1 MARKAGKK
9 PSPRSEYQKQ
19 YYENNKAKRQE
30 YFKEYYKN
38 NKEKIKTR
46 NKARYEKLKEEVKNS
61 ITMKLGEFGWG
72 IAIPILFN
80 NFLHKYFLLYTSF

>member
-38 NKEKIKTR
+38 NKEKIKTTVDAIR
-46 NKARYEKLKEEVKNS
+46 GE
-61 ITMKLGEFGWG
+61 LG
-72 IAIPILFN
+72 I
-80 NFLHKYFLLYTSF
+80 